1 MPISLAEALVPLSFA
16 FKHDVTEWNF
26 FPLFL
31 ILRTYLGGNTA
42 PSPSSLSRN
51 SIQRLGD
58 LMVSTDRGVRAS
70 IPEYRVGFDLALQIF
85 VLGNLSRLSGL
96 TVFLG
101 VGTRTVEE
109 LERVSRVIF
118 FLGAIGVKERGFERS

>member
-16 FKHDVTEWNF
+16 SKHDVTEWNF

-109 LERVSRVIF
+109 PERVSRVIF